1 MTDDAAYRATVL
13 GRAYSAIERL
23 PVTVLLDNVRSLY
36 NVGAF
41 FRTSDA
47 VRADS
52 IVLAGITPTPDDP
65 RIAKTA
71 LGAER
76 SVAWSMSGS
85 ATAAVENLRARG
97 FEIAAIET
105 SLHAVDLFDWRPRFP
120 VCVVFGH
127 EVEGIAPALL
137 ECCDVHVRIPTLGT
151 KGSINVATAGG
162 VVLYELL
169 RKYRAMWSAHRLPGP
184 YPDWRGSPRPCR
196 RRARAVEPR
205 PSSTVK
211 LT

>member
-1 MTDDAAYRATVL
+1 MTDDAVYRATAL
-13 GRAYSAIERL
+13 GEAYARIERL
-23 PVTVLLDNVRSLY
+23 PVAVLLENVRSLY

-52 IVLAGITPTPDDP
+52 VVLAGITPTPEDP

-76 SVAWSMSGS
+76 SVAWSKP
-85 ATAAVENLRARG
+85 ADAKAAVDDLRARG

-127 EVEGIAPALL
+127 EVDGIAPALL
-137 ECCDVHVRIPTLGT
+137 DQCDVHVRIPTLGT

-169 RKYRAMWSAHRLPGP
+169 RKYRSLVRVHPGSDRLRQGYGESAGASAKAEAPGLQLKSR
-184 YPDWRGSPRPCR
+184 DRS
-196 RRARAVEPR
+196 
-205 PSSTVK
+205 
-211 LT
+211 

>member
-1 MTDDAAYRATVL
+1 VEREMTEDAAYRATTL
-13 GRAYSAIERL
+13 GEAYARIERL

-41 FRTSDA
+41 FRTADA
-47 VRADS
+47 VRAEA
-52 IVLAGITPTPDDP
+52 IMLCGISPAPDDP

-76 SVAWSMSGS
+76 SVAWSKS
-85 ATAAVENLRARG
+85 ADAAAAVDGLRSRG
-97 FEIAAIET
+97 VEIAAIET
-105 SLHAVDLFDWRPRFP
+105 SLCAVDLFDWRPRFP

-127 EVEGIAPALL
+127 EVDGIAAALV
-137 ECCDVHVRIPTLGT
+137 ERCDAHVRIPTLGT

-169 RKYRAMWSAHRLPGP
+169 RKYRAMWQPVSIR
-184 YPDWRGSPRPCR
+184 
-196 RRARAVEPR
+196 
-205 PSSTVK
+205 
-211 LT
+211 

>member
-1 MTDDAAYRATVL
+1 MTEDAAYRATAL
-13 GRAYSAIERL
+13 GEAYARIERL

-41 FRTSDA
+41 FRTADA
-47 VRADS
+47 VRTAS
-52 IVLAGITPTPDDP
+52 IVLAGITPTPEDP

-76 SVAWSMSGS
+76 SVSWSTAAD
-85 ATAAVENLRARG
+85 ATAAIDGLRARG

-105 SLHAVDLFDWRPRFP
+105 SLHAVDLFDWHPRFP

-127 EVEGIAPALL
+127 EVDGIAPALL
-137 ECCDVHVRIPTLGT
+137 ERCDVHVRIPTLGT

-162 VVLYELL
+162 VVLYDLL
-169 RKYRAMWSAHRLPGP
+169 RKYRDL
-184 YPDWRGSPRPCR
+184 
-196 RRARAVEPR
+196 ARA
-205 PSSTVK
+205 
-211 LT
+211 

>member
-1 MTDDAAYRATVL
+1 MTEDTAYRATAL
-13 GRAYSAIERL
+13 GEAYSHIDRL
-23 PVTVLLDNVRSLY
+23 PVAVLLDNVRSLY

-41 FRTSDA
+41 FRTADA
-47 VRADS
+47 VRAEA
-52 IVLAGITPTPDDP
+52 IILAGISPTPEDP

-76 SVAWSMSGS
+76 SVAWSK
-85 ATAAVENLRARG
+85 AADTAAAIDGLRARG
-97 FEIAAIET
+97 HEIAAIET
-105 SLHAVDLFDWRPRFP
+105 SLHAVDLFDWHPRFP

-137 ECCDVHVRIPTLGT
+137 ASCDVHVRIPTLGA

-169 RKYRAMWSAHRLPGP
+169 RKYRAMA
-184 YPDWRGSPRPCR
+184 RGH
-196 RRARAVEPR
+196 RRARE
-205 PSSTVK
+205 
-211 LT
+211 

>member
-1 MTDDAAYRATVL
+1 MSEDAAYRATVL
-13 GRAYSAIERL
+13 GHAYARIERL
-23 PVTVLLDNVRSLY
+23 PVAVLLDNVRSLY

-41 FRTSDA
+41 FRTADA
-47 VRADS
+47 VRAES
-52 IVLAGITPTPDDP
+52 IVLAGITPTPDDA

-76 SVAWSMSGS
+76 SVTWSRSIE
-85 ATAAVENLRARG
+85 AADAIDGFRSRG

-105 SLHAVDLFDWRPRFP
+105 SLHAVDLFDWCPRFP

-127 EVEGIAPALL
+127 EVEGIGTPLL
-137 ECCDVHVRIPTLGT
+137 ERCDVHVRIPSLGA

-169 RKYRAMWSAHRLPGP
+169 RKYRAMWSP
-184 YPDWRGSPRPCR
+184 
-196 RRARAVEPR
+196 
-205 PSSTVK
+205 PSVS
-211 LT
+211 

>member
-1 MTDDAAYRATVL
+1 MTDDAVYRVTAL
-13 GRAYSAIERL
+13 GGAYSRIERL

-41 FRTSDA
+41 FRTADA
-47 VRADS
+47 VRAES
-52 IVLAGITPTPDDP
+52 IVLAGITPTPEDS

-76 SVAWSMSGS
+76 SLSWSK
-85 ATAAVENLRARG
+85 AADARAEVDGLRARG
-97 FEIAAIET
+97 FEIAAVET

-127 EVEGIAPALL
+127 EVDGITPALL
-137 ECCDVHVRIPTLGT
+137 ERCDVHVRIPTLGT

-169 RKYRAMWSAHRLPGP
+169 RKYRDLG
-184 YPDWRGSPRPCR
+184 RP
-196 RRARAVEPR
+196 
-205 PSSTVK
+205 
-211 LT
+211 